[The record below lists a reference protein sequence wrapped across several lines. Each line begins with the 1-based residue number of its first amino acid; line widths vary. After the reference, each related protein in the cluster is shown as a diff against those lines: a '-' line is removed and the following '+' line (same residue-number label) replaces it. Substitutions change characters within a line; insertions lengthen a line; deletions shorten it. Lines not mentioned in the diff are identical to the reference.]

1 LITEAF
7 EAMYEYRHHEEPHM
21 DVKIMA
27 AFGKIWPTHV
37 SSLADFLIACRT
49 AFHGDIDMF
58 LVMTVIGDRTFSQ
71 RHADP
76 DLDYETF
83 RSGAGPSTT
92 SLDINLRSI
101 ADFSGIPRETVRR
114 KINQLV
120 KLGWVAKQP
129 DGSLLATSKAR
140 DDLEPL
146 TRASIQYISRMYKL
160 FSETFDMALGAEQTK
175 DSK

>member
-1 LITEAF
+1 
-7 EAMYEYRHHEEPHM
+7 M

-27 AFGKIWPTHV
+27 AFGRIWPAHV

-49 AFHGDIDMF
+49 SFNGDLDMF

-71 RHADP
+71 RHVDP

-83 RSGAGPSTT
+83 RSGVGPSTT

-120 KLGWVAKQP
+120 KLGWVVKQP
-129 DGSLLATSKAR
+129 NGSLLATSKAR

-146 TRASIQYISRMYKL
+146 TRASIQYISRMQKL
-160 FSETFDMALGAEQTK
+160 FSETLDMASEVNQK
-175 DSK
+175 SNSK